1 MIPTYKYEVE
11 AGIDGAIKANNSLAC
26 VCQIVS
32 PKNELSEQDIKL
44 ALAKSTEPNLKSGD
58 LYYFNS
64 ILASTGWNKND
75 DVFSAQELWK
85 AKSTPV
91 DKKINIM
98 HDENVIVGHMV
109 SSKVCNQEGIE
120 IEDNTPEETLPYK
133 LDVVVGGVLY
143 SIWESPE
150 RQAQM
155 NDILAKIENDE
166 MFVSMECLF
175 NNFDYAVVTPNGE
188 DKVIARSEETA
199 FLSKHLRA
207 YGGLGEYQ
215 GHKIGRLLKSFVFS
229 GKGLVDNPANPR
241 SFILKDFDETTASVN
256 LLNITEN
263 IMTISQEKY
272 DLVVAKLEQAEASVK
287 SNDSVVAEYKSMLEK
302 LQSENE
308 AAIQSANLSKEVA
321 KANED
326 QIAKL
331 QSQIES
337 LQSELTSATSQLES
351 FKREA
356 LKASRLSMFNEVDVD
371 LAKANDLVEK
381 FIAVSD
387 EMFQELVLAMPK
399 KMMKKAEDKM
409 DKEKED
415 EMEMKKKKSM
425 SSEASALENVETET
439 QVVSTVVHDETE
451 TVRSKA
457 CEWLSSLMKSK
468 AAKGDN

>member
-1 MIPTYKYEVE
+1 MIPTYKHEVE
-11 AGIDGAIKANNSLAC
+11 AGIDGAIQANNSLAC
-26 VCQIVS
+26 VCQVVNAKS
-32 PKNELSEQDIKL
+32 ELSEQDINL

-75 DVFSAQELWK
+75 DVFSAKELWK

-120 IEDNTPEETLPYK
+120 VDDSTPEEALPYK

-155 NDILAKIENDE
+155 NDILAKIENEE

-241 SFILKDFDETTASVN
+241 SFILKDFEDTTASVN
-256 LLNITEN
+256 LLNTTEN

-272 DLVVAKLEQAEASVK
+272 DLIAAKLEQAEASVK
-287 SNDSVVAEYKSMLEK
+287 SNESVVAEYKSKLEQ

-308 AAIQSANLSKEVA
+308 AAVQAANLSKEVA

-331 QSQIES
+331 QGQIES
-337 LQSELTSATSQLES
+337 LQAELTSATSQLES

-356 LKASRLSMFNEVDVD
+356 LKASRLSMFHEVDVD

-409 DKEKED
+409 EKED
-415 EMEMKKKKSM
+415 EMEMMKKKKSM

-457 CEWLSSLMKSK
+457 CEWLSGLMKSK

>member
-1 MIPTYKYEVE
+1 MIPTYKHEVE
-11 AGIDGAIKANNSLAC
+11 AGIDGLIQANNSLAC
-26 VCQIVS
+26 VCQVVNAKS
-32 PKNELSEQDIKL
+32 ELSEQDINL

-75 DVFSAQELWK
+75 DVFSAKELWK

-120 IEDNTPEETLPYK
+120 VDDSTPEEALPYK

-155 NDILAKIENDE
+155 NDILAKIENEE

-241 SFILKDFDETTASVN
+241 SFILKDFEDTTASVN
-256 LLNITEN
+256 LLNTTEN

-272 DLVVAKLEQAEASVK
+272 DLIAAKLEQAEASVK
-287 SNDSVVAEYKSMLEK
+287 SNESVVAEYKSKLEQ

-308 AAIQSANLSKEVA
+308 AAVQAANLSKEVA

-331 QSQIES
+331 QGQIES
-337 LQSELTSATSQLES
+337 LQAELTSATSQLES

-356 LKASRLSMFNEVDVD
+356 LKASRLSMFHEVDVD

-409 DKEKED
+409 EKED
-415 EMEMKKKKSM
+415 EMEMMKKKKSM